1 MEPQNQIL
9 MLIAVVA
16 ALVAYFFF
24 FQKKE
29 GLNNEPSAPPNDAVF
44 LFYSLMAAKYGPH
57 HPSVKTLKGWIIR
70 RIPME
75 QINAFKRDFA
85 EKESRY
91 RTYFRSIGVK
101 I

>member
-1 MEPQNQIL
+1 MEYQNQTL

-44 LFYSLMAAKYGPH
+44 QFYILMAAKYGPH
-57 HPSVKTLKGWIIR
+57 HPSVKTMKGWIIR

-75 QINAFKRDFA
+75 QMDAFKRNIA